1 MACVN
6 DVARYILEH
15 VDGRVSTMKFQKLVY
30 YAQAWHLVW
39 DEQPLFDS
47 RIEAWA
53 NGPVVRELYVQ
64 HRGEFTAR
72 RDLFPGDSGRLTN
85 DEKES
90 IDAVLKAYG
99 RLNGQQL
106 SDLSHSERPWRE
118 AYEGLT
124 VGQGRAR
131 EIDLTVMQE
140 FYTAMFVEGRH
151 VGAR

>member
-15 VDGRVSTMKFQKLVY
+15 VEGRVSTMKLQKLVY

-72 RDLFPGDSGRLTN
+72 RELFPGDSGRLTN

-118 AYEGLT
+118 ARKGIEEGDSCT
-124 VGQGRAR
+124 NEVSR
-131 EIDLTVMQE
+131 EVMQD
-140 FYTAMFVEGRH
+140 FYSAMRSASTA
-151 VGAR
+151 